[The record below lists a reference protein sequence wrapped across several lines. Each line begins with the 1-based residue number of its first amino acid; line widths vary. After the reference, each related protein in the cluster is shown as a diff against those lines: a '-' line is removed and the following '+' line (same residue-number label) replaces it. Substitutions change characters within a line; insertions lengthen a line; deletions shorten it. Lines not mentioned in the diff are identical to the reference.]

1 MTLQDVF
8 VGAVA
13 VGIGLFALLSAAFN
27 WDWSYQF
34 WTARWVE
41 SRFGRRG
48 ARVFYVILG
57 LVMIALGVAIATGF
71 GPNDSRRETNV
82 PEPSQSWR
90 QV

>member
-1 MTLQDVF
+1 MVLQDVF

-27 WDWSYQF
+27 WDWSYQL
-34 WTARWVE
+34 WKARWVE

-48 ARVFYVILG
+48 ARIFYAILG
-57 LVMIALGVAIATGF
+57 VVMIALGVAIAVGL
-71 GPNDSRRETNV
+71 GPNRSRREANNV
-82 PEPSQSWR
+82 KSEQQWR